1 MAAKARKIS
10 NFADHFFGHDA
21 THEALTK
28 QLIANAKKRVIPGET
43 RVNASKMLNSY
54 HTYPN
59 LIFL

>member
-43 RVNASKMLNSY
+43 RVNAWAPGTRDNC
-54 HTYPN
+54 
-59 LIFL
+59 